1 MSEDI
6 KPMVK
11 YLIIKRLDV
20 LESTYRIVDIYDDY
34 NTAVADIKLLEKVS
48 TNEDYI
54 FDIYC
59 KGSGTHMGE

>member
-20 LESTYRIVDIYDDY
+20 LESTYRIVDLSLIH
-34 NTAVADIKLLEKVS
+34 I
-48 TNEDYI
+48 
-54 FDIYC
+54 
-59 KGSGTHMGE
+59 